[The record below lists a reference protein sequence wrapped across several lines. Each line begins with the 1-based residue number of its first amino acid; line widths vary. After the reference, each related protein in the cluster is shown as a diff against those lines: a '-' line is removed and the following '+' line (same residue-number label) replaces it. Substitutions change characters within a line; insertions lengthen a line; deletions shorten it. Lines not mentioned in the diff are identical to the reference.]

1 MLAYGYVRLV
11 VDGGTSTVPSRCVVV
26 QQLEGTDARAG
37 CSVAAAGSTSLRWLF
52 DGELADWPVLEM
64 VPMAA
69 VARIVHVVPNTDMLS
84 SRFGLA
90 TPNMWNGQ
98 QLIDNR
104 DALFLH
110 NILHKSTTPAQQRRQ
125 RCRLAY
131 QKHDANEMSC

>member
-104 DALFLH
+104 DARFLQ
-110 NILHKSTTPAQQRRQ
+110 N
-125 RCRLAY
+125 
-131 QKHDANEMSC
+131 M

>member
-1 MLAYGYVRLV
+1 MQRLE
-11 VDGGTSTVPSRCVVV
+11 R
-26 QQLEGTDARAG
+26 TDARAG
-37 CSVAAAGSTSLRWLF
+37 CPFAAAGYTSPRWLF
-52 DGELADWPVLEM
+52 DEDLAQWPVLEM

-69 VARIVHVVPNTDMLS
+69 IARIVHVVPNTDMLS
-84 SRFGLA
+84 RRFGLA
-90 TPNMWNGQ
+90 TPNVWNGQ